1 MEQAMKSEG
10 ITRRSSGGFTLV
22 ELLVVIVIV
31 LSLTAATLPIVFPA
45 LENRRMREAARLVNT
60 YLAGARTRA
69 IKTGRPVG
77 VVFERDPVLGQI
89 ATTLSIAEVPP
100 AFTGLTND
108 SLMAIYVANV
118 QLDGTV
124 LLNGA
129 LLFPPKFLRVGDLLQ
144 ANHQGRR
151 YTITA
156 PDNDGDG
163 FIDPVQSPFNPS
175 LFALQFQTT
184 VERNTI
190 YKKDPSYTTYLTR
203 ALPWVTLAPPGR
215 PQEGTVNDIPVTPV
229 PFQIF
234 RQPGRT
240 AAAAMELPES
250 IVFDMAASGNQ
261 TLVETFAPAAML
273 DSNFAPGTPDP
284 TNVIIMF
291 APDGSIDRIFHGEV
305 DGAGNQLFVSHHVDS
320 PILFLLG
327 RREAIGAGGAAG
339 FFSGLEIVS
348 GAEPVTLENAVN
360 ESNMWLMINPQS
372 GQVSLSK
379 VAPVNE
385 AIVTS
390 LTDNNSN
397 GLTGD
402 EWFSEILHESRAT
415 ALEAETL
422 SGR

>member
-1 MEQAMKSEG
+1 MKSEG
-10 ITRRSSGGFTLV
+10 TTRRSSGGFTLV

-100 AFTGLTND
+100 AFTGLTVGAQ
-108 SLMAIYVANV
+108 MRIYVTNV
-118 QLDGTV
+118 LPDGTV

-129 LLFPPKFLRVGDLLQ
+129 LRFPPKFLHPGDLLR
-144 ANHQGRR
+144 ANYSGPL
-151 YTITA
+151 YTIT
-156 PDNDGDG
+156 GVEVDG
-163 FIDPVQSPFNPS
+163 FIDNTQPDPITPDLGFNTIQ
-175 LFALQFQTT
+175 LTTT
-184 VERNTI
+184 VELNTL
-190 YKKDPSYTTYLTR
+190 YTHPSGVRVTH
-203 ALPWVTLAPPGR
+203 ALPWPTLGATA
-215 PQEGTVNDIPVTPV
+215 GTIPLSLV
-229 PFQIF
+229 PFQII

-250 IVFDMAASGNQ
+250 IVFDMAASGSQ
-261 TLVETFAPAAML
+261 TLVETYAPAAML